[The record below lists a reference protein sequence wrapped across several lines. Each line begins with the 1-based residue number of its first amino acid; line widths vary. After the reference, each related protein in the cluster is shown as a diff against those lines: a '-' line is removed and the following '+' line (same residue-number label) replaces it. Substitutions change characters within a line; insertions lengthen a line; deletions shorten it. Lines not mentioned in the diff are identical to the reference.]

1 MKRQLEVCRYP
12 EECVERIEYHVG
24 RISVVPPILKC
35 IGDKLSV
42 HREKSARLEHREKF
56 FELLSRRVKVLRH
69 LAARNEIVRVWS
81 KQIALREKMRIVGGA
96 GCPTLAHKGFYRED
110 WAAAVIKTARVRR
123 EKWNEWLDNF

>member
-12 EECVERIEYHVG
+12 QECVERIEYHVG

-56 FELLSRRVKVLRH
+56 FELVSWKIEVLRH
-69 LAARNEIVRVWS
+69 LTARNEIVRVRS
-81 KQIALREKMRIVGGA
+81 KQTVLREKMRIVGGA
-96 GCPTLAHKGFYRED
+96 RYSTFAHKGFYRKD
-110 WAAAVIKTARVRR
+110 WAAPVVQATRVRR
-123 EKWNEWLDNF
+123 EKRYQGLDNF